1 MPSSTNNQQLTTSKP
16 QSHFTLEFLH
26 PASKLCGMVRRTTMM
41 KKTQAARRLNEQ
53 FASDNYS
60 GICPEALAYLEK
72 VNAGHEFSYGEDRW
86 TAEVCDLFREMF
98 ARPCEVF
105 FVFNGT
111 AANSLALASLCQSYH
126 SIVCHRLAHVE
137 TDECGAPE
145 FFSHGAKLLV
155 AEGHDGKLDPAG
167 VKEVVTRRTDIH
179 YPKPKVVSV
188 TQATELGTVYTPQ
201 ELAALHRVAK
211 SHRLKVHMDGARF
224 ANAVASLGV
233 RPREMSVD
241 CGVDVLC
248 LGGSKNGLAM
258 GEAVI
263 FFDLEPAEEF
273 AYRCK
278 QAGQLA
284 AKMRFI
290 AAQWLGVLKTGAWL
304 RNARHANHCAEVLER
319 HLRRIDEVEIM
330 LPRQANSVFVRMPP
344 AAIESMHARG
354 WHFYTFIGLGGA
366 RLMCSWNTTERAIQA
381 FIRDLKSCLAR

>member
-1 MPSSTNNQQLTTSKP
+1 
-16 QSHFTLEFLH
+16 
-26 PASKLCGMVRRTTMM
+26 M
-41 KKTQAARRLNEQ
+41 KAPHGLNEQ

-60 GICPEALAYLEK
+60 GICPEALAYMEK
-72 VNAGHEFSYGEDRW
+72 VNAGHETSYGDDRW

-98 ARPCEVF
+98 GRPCEVF

-111 AANSLALASLCQSYH
+111 AANSLALASLCRSFH

-155 AEGHDGKLDPAG
+155 AEGEEGKLHPGG
-167 VKEVVTRRTDIH
+167 VHEIVTRRTDIH
-179 YPKPKVVSV
+179 YPKPRVMSV
-188 TQATELGTVYTPQ
+188 TQATELGTVYTPK
-201 ELAALHRVAK
+201 ELKALHRAAK
-211 SHRLKVHMDGARF
+211 THGLKIHMDGARF
-224 ANAVASLGV
+224 ANAVASLAV
-233 RPREMSVD
+233 QPAEISVD

-248 LGGSKNGLAM
+248 LGGSKNGLAI
-258 GEAVI
+258 GEAVV

-290 AAQWLGVLKTGAWL
+290 AGQWLGVLKTGAWL
-304 RNARHANHCAEVLER
+304 RHARHANHCAQVLER
-319 HLRRIDEVEIM
+319 CLRQIAEVEIM
-330 LPRQANSVFVRMPP
+330 LPRQANSVFVKLPP
-344 AAIESMHARG
+344 AAIAAMHAKG

-366 RLMCSWNTTERAIQA
+366 RLMCSWNTTERAIEA
-381 FIRDLKSCLAR
+381 FISDLKQCLAGVAKIKDQNSKIKMT